1 MKKQV
6 NEELIRI
13 RQMMTSI
20 IKEDFEFPSSNDN
33 NSIVDCESTIL
44 DSDTMEIVVTYDDG
58 DRYETYLVS
67 VDFDYV
73 DSESETYDYPGAS
86 GGASGDV
93 ESVTMTYPE
102 KRELTPKEFSDLLS
116 NDEVDR
122 CVYSTIE
129 DMEGPAFENYSDSGP
144 DPDDDYERSRDRDYE

>member
-6 NEELIRI
+6 NEELTRI

-33 NSIVDCESTIL
+33 NSVVDCESSIL
-44 DSDTMEIVVTYDDG
+44 DSDTMEIVVMYEDEDK
-58 DRYETYLVS
+58 YETYLVS
-67 VDFDYV
+67 VEFEFEDG
-73 DSESETYDYPGAS
+73 EAQTYDYPGSA

-93 ESVTMTYPE
+93 DGIRMTHPE
-102 KRELTPKEFSDLLS
+102 EKLLSRKEINELLS
-116 NDEVDR
+116 NDVISK

-129 DMEGPAFENYSDSGP
+129 DMEESAFENYSDSGP
-144 DPDDDYERSRDRDYE
+144 DPDDYYDRSREDF